1 MERVHGIGGVFFRAR
16 DPEVLAR
23 WYQDHLGVALTP
35 RDYEQRPWW
44 PEGGPTAFQ
53 PFAADTEY
61 FGNAEQAWMV
71 NFRVRN
77 LGAMVKQL
85 EAAAIT
91 VTVDPIEYPNG
102 KFARLQDPEGNPV
115 ELWEPRGSHGLPG

>member
-1 MERVHGIGGVFFRAR
+1 M
-16 DPEVLAR
+16 
-23 WYQDHLGVALTP
+23 TP
-35 RDYEQRPWW
+35 FPD
-44 PEGGPTAFQ
+44 
-53 PFAADTEY
+53 DTKY
-61 FGNAEQAWMV
+61 FGKSEQDWMV

-85 EAAAIT
+85 AAAAIT

-102 KFARLQDPEGNPV
+102 KFARLHDPEGNPV

>member
-1 MERVHGIGGVFFRAR
+1 M
-16 DPEVLAR
+16 
-23 WYQDHLGVALTP
+23 TP
-35 RDYEQRPWW
+35 FPD
-44 PEGGPTAFQ
+44 
-53 PFAADTEY
+53 DTKY
-61 FGNAEQAWMV
+61 FGKAEQDWMV

-85 EAAAIT
+85 AAAAIT

-102 KFARLQDPEGNPV
+102 KFARLHDPEGNPV